1 MRLSPSAWK
10 RHLLV
15 IGLYSLLALVLTY
28 PLALHFTTHVPGD
41 GGDDP
46 ALAWNLWWVKYALL
60 DLGTN
65 PFHCDYMF
73 HPIGINLAFYTLTVL
88 NSLISIPLQATL
100 GLVPAS
106 NVVLLSSFVLGGYG
120 TFLLVRHL
128 LSQKH
133 LLSHTPSPIPPLSY
147 ASFIAGLVYAF
158 SSSKLFYASLGQFNI
173 ASSQWIP
180 FCVLFLL
187 KMQKRPGRLRYPL
200 LAALFL
206 LFQAWAEMTYASFL
220 LVFIVIWVAY
230 EFARSIGNW
239 TLANPKK
246 WKREFKKPGFW
257 DSQRVEGNKN
267 LDVCGA
273 IFLPKTEKPGF
284 CPIPVGENQ
293 KTGAFFLRNLVLVG
307 LLFAIGFAPILLA
320 MIPDLL
326 AEGDFFVQGSG
337 FAEVFSADLVGFLV
351 PTQGH
356 PWLGSLVESFAFPH
370 DKGQHLFLGYTVLAL
385 ALWAI
390 VRLRRDAAVRF
401 WAVSAGLFF
410 LLCLGP
416 SLRVNGADTGLPLP
430 FLLLQQLPFFKG
442 NRYPSRYS
450 VLLVLSLAVL
460 VGHAV
465 FSILNRVPS
474 KHHVLRFTS
483 YVLLL
488 ALLSFEHLSIP
499 LPLSDLRVPE
509 VYHTITAEPGDFAVL
524 EVPLAWRN
532 GFRITG
538 TLHPAF
544 MYAQFY
550 QTVHHKR
557 ILGGN
562 TSRNPEF
569 KFQYFTK
576 APVINSLIAL
586 ETGHEV
592 DEATLKRDQ
601 ALAPEV
607 LRFLGVRYVIVHP
620 LQTDDPQVTPGRVI
634 PYVEATMP
642 VEKLD
647 HQGDIVAYRVTLP
660 PPTDEVT
667 IDLNSEM
674 ARLNLAEGWGW
685 PTDLGQGLSRY
696 RWVQRREARLLVRL
710 NGEAQVM
717 SLRAFCPARDQVLTV
732 IFNGRRLD
740 PIELDQGWGEY
751 ELEVPAGYVEAGL
764 NEVRFRFAHLAP
776 MADYRLA
783 SYFIGGAATTSPVS
797 ITVESAGQEV
807 GDFGHIYVDGRNV
820 SPEGRGYNLAVIHPQ
835 TGVVE
840 TTARFDTHLDQGAS
854 QAMADLIASIPEG
867 HIVAVAVRDEAS
879 RLLSEEAVQ
888 ALRTVGAEGDL
899 RGKFR
904 WGQAA
909 IGVKG
914 AQPGQAIESLD
925 GLRPAVVY
933 VGEGITEPHLAA
945 ALRLVRF
952 ATAGER

>member
-1 MRLSPSAWK
+1 
-10 RHLLV
+10 
-15 IGLYSLLALVLTY
+15 LALVLTY

-88 NSLISIPLQATL
+88 NALLSVPLQGTL

-106 NVVLLSSFVLGGYG
+106 NIVLLSSFVLGSYG

-128 LSQKH
+128 LAERNSLH
-133 LLSHTPSPIPPLSY
+133 AP
-147 ASFIAGLVYAF
+147 FMAGLVYAF

-187 KMQKRPGRLRYPL
+187 KMKGRPRQLRYPL

-206 LFQAWAEMTYASFL
+206 LFQAWAEMTHASFL
-220 LVFIVIWVAY
+220 LVFIVIFSVY
-230 EFARSIGNW
+230 EIIMSIG
-239 TLANPKK
+239 K
-246 WKREFKKPGFW
+246 
-257 DSQRVEGNKN
+257 
-267 LDVCGA
+267 
-273 IFLPKTEKPGF
+273 
-284 CPIPVGENQ
+284 NQ
-293 KTGAFFLRNLVLVG
+293 KTGTLLFLRNLIVIG
-307 LLFAIGFAPILLA
+307 FLFAIGLVPIFAA

-326 AEGDFFVQGSG
+326 AEGDFFMQGSG
-337 FAEVFSADLVGFLV
+337 FAEVFSADLASFLV
-351 PTQGH
+351 PTQLH
-356 PWLGSLVESFAFPH
+356 PWLGSLVEGFAFPH
-370 DKGQHLFLGYTVLAL
+370 AKGQHLYLGYTVLAL
-385 ALWAI
+385 ALWAM
-390 VRLRRDAAVRF
+390 VRLRGDATVCF
-401 WAVSAGLFF
+401 WTLSASLFF

-416 SLRVNGADTGLPLP
+416 SLRVNGTDTGLPLP
-430 FLLLQQLPFFKG
+430 FLLMQRLPFFKG

-450 VLLVLSLAVL
+450 ALLILSLAVL

-465 FSILNRVPS
+465 SWISGRPESRVENRESRFPLPFALGPLLFAIL
-474 KHHVLRFTS
+474 FT
-483 YVLLL
+483 L
-488 ALLSFEHLSIP
+488 EHLSIP
-499 LPLSDLRVPE
+499 LPLSDMRVPE
-509 VYHTITAEPGDFAVL
+509 VYHTIAAEPGDLAVL

-569 KFQYFTK
+569 KFQYFAE

-586 ETGHEV
+586 ETGHKV
-592 DEATLKRDQ
+592 DQATLEKDQ

-607 LRFLGVRYVIVHP
+607 LRFFGVRYIVVHT
-620 LQTDDPQVTPGRVI
+620 LQNGKDDPQVTPARVI
-634 PYVEATMP
+634 PYIEATMP
-642 VEKLD
+642 VEKLHPFD
-647 HQGDIVAYRVTLP
+647 KLRTPDQGDIMAYRVMLP
-660 PPTDEVT
+660 PTSDEVT
-667 IDLNSEM
+667 VDLDSEL
-674 ARLNLAEGWGW
+674 ARLNLAEGWGR
-685 PTDLGQGLSRY
+685 PTDLGQGLSGY

-717 SLRAFCPARDQVLTV
+717 SLRAFCPAQGQALTV
-732 IFNGRRLD
+732 VFNGRRLD
-740 PIELDQGWGEY
+740 PIDLDQGWGKY
-751 ELEVPAGYVEAGL
+751 ELEVPGEHVKSGL
-764 NEVRFRFAHLAP
+764 NELRFRFAHLFSIE
-776 MADYRLA
+776 DHRLA
-783 SYFIGGAATTSPVS
+783 SYFIGETATISPVG

-807 GDFGHIYVDGRNV
+807 GDLGHIYVDGRNV
-820 SPEGRGYNLAVIHPQ
+820 SPEGRGYNLAVIDPQ
-835 TGVVE
+835 MGTVE
-840 TTARFDTHLDQGAS
+840 ATASFDTHLDEGAS
-854 QAMADLIASIPEG
+854 QAMADLIASIPQG
-867 HIVAVAVRDEAS
+867 HIVAVAVKDEAS

-888 ALRTVGAEGDL
+888 ALRTIGAEGDL

-904 WGQAA
+904 WGQAI

-914 AQPGQAIESLD
+914 AQPDQAMERLSE
-925 GLRPAVVY
+925 LRPDVVY
-933 VGEGITEPHLAA
+933 VGEGTTEPHLAA
-945 ALRLVRF
+945 AFSLVRF
-952 ATAGER
+952 VTVDER

>member
-1 MRLSPSAWK
+1 VHLSQSVWK

-15 IGLYSLLALVLTY
+15 IALYSLLALVLTY

-46 ALAWNLWWVKYALL
+46 ALVWNLWWVKYALL

-65 PFHCDYMF
+65 PFHCGYMF
-73 HPIGINLAFYTLTVL
+73 YPIGINLAFYTLTVL
-88 NSLISIPLQATL
+88 NALISIPLQVTL

-106 NVVLLSSFVLGGYG
+106 NIVLLSSFVLGGYG

-128 LSQKH
+128 LAEKNT
-133 LLSHTPSPIPPLSY
+133 LY
-147 ASFIAGLVYAF
+147 APFMAGLVYAF

-187 KMQKRPGRLRYPL
+187 KMQKRPERLRYPL

-220 LVFIVIWVAY
+220 LVFAVILVAY
-230 EFARSIGNW
+230 ELVRS
-239 TLANPKK
+239 L
-246 WKREFKKPGFW
+246 RKPRMAW
-257 DSQRVEGNKN
+257 IWQSRPSEH
-267 LDVCGA
+267 
-273 IFLPKTEKPGF
+273 
-284 CPIPVGENQ
+284 Q
-293 KTGAFFLRNLVLVG
+293 KTGALLFLRNLILVG
-307 LLFAIGFAPILLA
+307 FLFTAGLAPILSA

-351 PTQGH
+351 PTQLH
-356 PWLGSLVESFAFPH
+356 PWLGSLVEGFAFPH

-390 VRLRRDAAVRF
+390 VGLRRDATVRF
-401 WAVSAGLFF
+401 WAVSAGIFF

-430 FLLLQQLPFFKG
+430 FLLVQQLPFFKG

-460 VGHAV
+460 VGYAV
-465 FSILNRVPS
+465 SQISERWKS
-474 KHHVLRFTS
+474 RFTLHAS
-483 YVLLL
+483 RFTLPSAICYLLFATL
-488 ALLSFEHLSIP
+488 FTFEHLSIP
-499 LPLSDLRVPE
+499 LPLSDMRVPE
-509 VYHTITAEPGDFAVL
+509 VYHTIAAEPGDLAVL

-538 TLHPAF
+538 TPHPAF

-569 KFQYFTK
+569 KFQYFTE

-586 ETGHEV
+586 ETGHEI
-592 DEATLKRDQ
+592 DEATLEKDQ
-601 ALAPEV
+601 ALASEV
-607 LRFLGVRYVIVHP
+607 LSFLGVRYVVVHTLHQMGDP
-620 LQTDDPQVTPGRVI
+620 PVTTDRVI
-634 PYVEATMP
+634 PYIEATMP
-642 VEKLD
+642 VEKFH

-660 PPTDEVT
+660 PPSNEVT
-667 IDLNSEM
+667 VDLDSEL
-674 ARLNLAEGWGW
+674 ARLNLAEGWGR
-685 PTDLGQGLSRY
+685 PTDLGQGLSGY

-710 NGEAQVM
+710 DGEAQVM
-717 SLRAFCPARDQVLTV
+717 SLRAFCPALGQALTV
-732 IFNGRRLD
+732 VFNGRRLD

-751 ELEVPAGYVEAGL
+751 ELKVPAEYVKAGL
-764 NEVRFRFAHLAP
+764 NEVRFRFAHLFP
-776 MADYRLA
+776 IEDYRLA
-783 SYFIGGAATTSPVS
+783 SYFVGGMAAISPVS
-797 ITVESAGQEV
+797 ITVEGVGKEV

-820 SPEGRGYNLAVIHPQ
+820 SPEGRGYNLAVIDPQ
-835 TGVVE
+835 RGAVE
-840 TTARFDTHLDQGAS
+840 ATAGFDTHDDEGAS
-854 QAMADLIASIPEG
+854 QAMADLMASIPEG
-867 HIVAVAVRDEAS
+867 RIVAVAVRDEAS

-888 ALRTVGAEGDL
+888 ALRTIGAEGDL

-904 WGQAA
+904 WGQAI

-914 AQPGQAIESLD
+914 VQPGQAVEDLAA
-925 GLRPAVVY
+925 LRPAVAY
-933 VGEGITEPHLAA
+933 VGEGTTEPYLAA
-945 ALRLVRF
+945 AFSLVRF
-952 ATAGER
+952 VTVEER

>member
-1 MRLSPSAWK
+1 MRLSRSTWK

-28 PLALHFTTHVPGD
+28 PLVLHFTTHVPGD

-60 DLGTN
+60 DLGAS

-88 NSLISIPLQATL
+88 NALISIPLQVTF
-100 GLVPAS
+100 GLIPAS
-106 NVVLLSSFVLGGYG
+106 NIVLLSSFVLGGYG
-120 TFLLVRHL
+120 TFLLSRHL
-128 LSQKH
+128 LSEKD
-133 LLSHTPSPIPPLSY
+133 TFGAP
-147 ASFIAGLVYAF
+147 FMAGLVYAF

-180 FCVLFLL
+180 LCVLFLL
-187 KMQKRPGRLRYPL
+187 KMQKRPERLRYTL

-220 LVFIVIWVAY
+220 LVFVIILATY
-230 EFARSIGNW
+230 ELIRSIG
-239 TLANPKK
+239 K
-246 WKREFKKPGFW
+246 
-257 DSQRVEGNKN
+257 DQR
-267 LDVCGA
+267 
-273 IFLPKTEKPGF
+273 
-284 CPIPVGENQ
+284 
-293 KTGAFFLRNLVLVG
+293 TGVLLFLRNLILVG
-307 LLFAIGFAPILLA
+307 FLFAAGFSPILSA

-326 AEGDFFVQGSG
+326 TEGDFFVQGSG
-337 FAEVFSADLVGFLV
+337 FAEDFSADLVGFLV
-351 PTQGH
+351 PTQLH
-356 PWLGSLVESFAFPH
+356 PWLGSLVEGFAFPH
-370 DKGQHLFLGYTVLAL
+370 NKGQHLFLGYTVLAL

-390 VRLRRDAAVRF
+390 VGLRRDTTVRF
-401 WAVSAGLFF
+401 WAVSAGIFF

-416 SLRVNGADTGLPLP
+416 SLRVNGTDTGLPLP
-430 FLLLQQLPFFKG
+430 FLLMQQLPFFKG

-450 VLLVLSLAVL
+450 VLLMLSLAVL

-465 FSILNRVPS
+465 SQISERLRARFETQNPRSPLPPAIRNPQSAIFSL
-474 KHHVLRFTS
+474 LFATLFT
-483 YVLLL
+483 
-488 ALLSFEHLSIP
+488 FEHLSIP
-499 LPLSDLRVPE
+499 LPLSDVRVPA
-509 VYHTITAEPGDFAVL
+509 VYRTIAAESGDFAVL

-538 TLHPAF
+538 THHPAF
-544 MYAQFY
+544 MHAQFY

-569 KFQYFTK
+569 KFQYFTE

-586 ETGHEV
+586 ETGHEI
-592 DEATLKRDQ
+592 DETTLKEDK

-607 LRFLGVRYVIVHP
+607 LRFLGVRYIVVHT
-620 LQTDDPQVTPGRVI
+620 LHQTGDPPVTTDRVI

-642 VEKLD
+642 VEKFHD
-647 HQGDIVAYRVTLP
+647 QGGIMAYRVALP
-660 PPTDEVT
+660 SSSTEVT
-667 IDLNSEM
+667 LRQAQDIALDLDSKL
-674 ARLNLAEGWGW
+674 ACLNLAEGWGR
-685 PTDLGQGLSRY
+685 PTDLGQGLSGY

-717 SLRAFCPARDQVLTV
+717 SLRAFCPARGQELTV
-732 IFNGRRLD
+732 VFNGKRLD

-751 ELEVPAGYVEAGL
+751 ELEVPAGYVKAGL
-764 NEVRFRFAHLAP
+764 NELRFRFASLFP
-776 MADYRLA
+776 IEDYRLA
-783 SYFIGGAATTSPVS
+783 SYFIGETATISPVN
-797 ITVESAGQEV
+797 ITVEGAGKEV

-820 SPEGRGYNLAVIHPQ
+820 SLEGRGYNLAVIDPQ
-835 TGVVE
+835 TGAVE
-840 TTARFDTHLDQGAS
+840 ATASFDTHLDEGAS
-854 QAMADLIASIPEG
+854 RAMANFVASMPEG
-867 HIVAVAVRDEAS
+867 HIVAMAVRDEAS

-888 ALRTVGAEGDL
+888 ALHTIGAEGDL

-904 WGQAA
+904 WGQAI

-914 AQPGQAIESLD
+914 AQPGQAMESLD
-925 GLRPAVVY
+925 VLCPAVVY
-933 VGEGITEPHLAA
+933 VGEGTTEPHLAA
-945 ALRLVRF
+945 AFSLVRF
-952 ATAGER
+952 VTVEKR